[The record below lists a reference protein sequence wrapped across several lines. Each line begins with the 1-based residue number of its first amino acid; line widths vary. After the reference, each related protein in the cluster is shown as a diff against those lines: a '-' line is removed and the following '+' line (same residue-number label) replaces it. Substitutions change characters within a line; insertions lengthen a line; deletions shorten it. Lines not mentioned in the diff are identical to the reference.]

1 MKKLVRD
8 KIVDNIL
15 KEGGKVDSNTLN
27 DEQFV
32 EELKKKL
39 QEELDELMK
48 VKYCDK
54 KNLINEISD
63 IQLLINYLLKVLEI
77 SKEEL
82 DKKQAE
88 KAIKAGSFD
97 KRIFVETVTLQ
108 NNDEWIEYYQEKGFE
123 EVI

>member
-97 KRIFVETVTLQ
+97 KRIFVE
-108 NNDEWIEYYQEKGFE
+108 
-123 EVI
+123 

>member
-8 KIVDNIL
+8 KIVDKIL
-15 KEGGKVDSNTLN
+15 KSGAKVNSKILN
-27 DEQFV
+27 GEQFV

-39 QEELDELMK
+39 QEELNELMK
-48 VKYCDK
+48 VKYRDK

-63 IQLLINYLLKVLEI
+63 IQLLINYLLKALEI

-82 DKKQAE
+82 DKKQTE
-88 KAIKAGSFD
+88 KAIKTGSFD

-108 NNDEWIEYYQEKGFE
+108 DNDEWIEYYKEKGFE
-123 EVI
+123 EVR